1 MSGGDSETSM
11 RDAIND
17 ALREELQRDES
28 VYVVGEDVAE
38 AGGSFG
44 ITRGLHEEFGE
55 ERVFDTPI
63 SEQAI
68 VGSSAGAAL
77 TGSRPVAEI
86 MYADFMALAAEQVM
100 NQAGLFRYM
109 FGGDATVPMT
119 VRTVN
124 GGAGFNAAAQHSKS
138 LHGLFMGM
146 PGVRVVLGST
156 VHDTKGLLKS
166 AIRSDDPVLFFEHM
180 ELYNRTAEVPDGSY
194 TLPLGEAAVEREG
207 EDVTVVATQLLLHHA
222 LDVAA
227 SLAED
232 GISVEVVSP
241 RTMKPLDVETLV
253 ESAKRTGRVVVAD
266 ESTVQAGPG
275 SYVARRIE
283 EEAFYHLEA
292 PVSVVGVDDTP
303 VPFSPPLADAVVP
316 GPDDIEDAI
325 RSLPRL

>member
-124 GGAGFNAAAQHSKS
+124 GGSGFNAAAQHSKS

-253 ESAKRTGRVVVAD
+253 ESARRTGRVVVAD

>member
-1 MSGGDSETSM
+1 MSGGESETSM

-124 GGAGFNAAAQHSKS
+124 GGSGFNAAAQHSKS

>member
-1 MSGGDSETSM
+1 MSGGESETSM

-124 GGAGFNAAAQHSKS
+124 GGSGFNAAAQHSKS

-207 EDVTVVATQLLLHHA
+207 EDVTVVATQLMLHHS

-253 ESAKRTGRVVVAD
+253 ESARRTGRVVVAD